1 MSSVPSITSG
11 SSSTNSTRAA
21 SKPSREKSSSSSRG
35 WRGTVMMKVDPSPG
49 VLSTSMEPPIMST
62 TFFVMAMP
70 KPVPSIRFVASLSSR
85 SKGSNR
91 RSRNS
96 GDMPRPVSCTTKR

>member
-1 MSSVPSITSG
+1 MV
-11 SSSTNSTRAA
+11 
-21 SKPSREKSSSSSRG
+21 
-35 WRGTVMMKVDPSPG
+35 KVDPLPKA
-49 VLSTSMEPPIMST
+49 LSTSMEPPIIST

-70 KPVPSIRFVASLSSR
+70 RPVPSIRSVMSLSSR

-91 RSRNS
+91 RSMNS

>member
-1 MSSVPSITSG
+1 
-11 SSSTNSTRAA
+11 
-21 SKPSREKSSSSSRG
+21 
-35 WRGTVMMKVDPSPG
+35 
-49 VLSTSMEPPIMST
+49 MEPPIMST